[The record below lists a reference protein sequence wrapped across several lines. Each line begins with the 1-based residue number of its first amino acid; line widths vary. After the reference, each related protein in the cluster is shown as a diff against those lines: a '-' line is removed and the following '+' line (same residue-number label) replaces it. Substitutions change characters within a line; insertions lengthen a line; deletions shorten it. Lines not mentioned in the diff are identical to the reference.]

1 MSTDCRNHRLPTN
14 QRCNQVKNGVELPI
28 LFTSGTLFFPLHSP
42 SINFINARFAPVF
55 FQISATQSPFAGQKV
70 SCAAEYRRSHM
81 RASRARIRQRLSINL
96 PSSKTSSDCT
106 TCSAHNSNA
115 FSILARLSSLKTC
128 ATSKA
133 RMSELML
140 IAQARCY
147 PGIKTL
153 RPERL
158 ITCKFGWC
166 DLRTEELATHN

>member
-1 MSTDCRNHRLPTN
+1 MSTDCRKHRLPTN

-28 LFTSGTLFFPLHSP
+28 LFTSGTLFFPLHNP
-42 SINFINARFAPVF
+42 SMNFINARFAPVF
-55 FQISATQSPFAGQKV
+55 FRSPRPNRLSQDKKYRALPSIAEATCS
-70 SCAAEYRRSHM
+70 
-81 RASRARIRQRLSINL
+81 ASRARIRQRPSINL
-96 PSSKTSSDCT
+96 PSFKTSSDCT
-106 TCSAHNSNA
+106 TCSAHNSTT

-153 RPERL
+153 RPE
-158 ITCKFGWC
+158 
-166 DLRTEELATHN
+166 